1 MTTPD
6 LIGPVASGRDAD
18 LAKVAQVCL
27 MAALDHAC
35 VPRLPWSIKTAPGQK
50 GWRWSCRQ

>member
-35 VPRLPWSIKTAPGQK
+35 VPRLPWSIKTVT
-50 GWRWSCRQ
+50 